1 MTADARTARHASP
14 ALLMVPAA
22 DEASLRP
29 FRIVDA
35 RELGGWVVV
44 NAETLRV
51 VEPGYLWRN
60 REHAMAWARRELDR
74 LRREAAEYRRRQED
88 VVRRGLSQ

>member
-1 MTADARTARHASP
+1 MTTDARQASDRRP
-14 ALLMVPAA
+14 TLLLVPAA

-29 FRIVDA
+29 FRVVDA
-35 RELGGWVVV
+35 RDLGGWVVV

-60 REHAMAWARRELDR
+60 RQHAMAWARRELDR
-74 LRREAAEYRRRQED
+74 LRRDAADYRRRQDD
-88 VVRRGLSQ
+88 VLHRGLSQ

>member
-1 MTADARTARHASP
+1 MTTDARPTVERRAS
-14 ALLMVPAA
+14 LLMVPAA

-60 REHAMAWARRELDR
+60 RERAMAWARRELDR
-74 LRREAAEYRRRQED
+74 LRRDAADNRRRQDD
-88 VVRRGLSQ
+88 VRLRGLPQ

>member
-1 MTADARTARHASP
+1 
-14 ALLMVPAA
+14 MVPAA

-60 REHAMAWARRELDR
+60 RERAMAWARRELDR
-74 LRREAAEYRRRQED
+74 LRRDAADNRRRQDD
-88 VVRRGLSQ
+88 VRLRGLPQ